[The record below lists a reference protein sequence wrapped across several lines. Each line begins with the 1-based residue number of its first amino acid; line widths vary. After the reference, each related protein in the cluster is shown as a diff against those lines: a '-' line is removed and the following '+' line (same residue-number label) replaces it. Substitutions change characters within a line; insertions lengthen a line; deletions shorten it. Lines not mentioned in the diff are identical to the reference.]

1 MSVEIRKIANKTLR
15 FATAASLAAGLAGGQ
30 DAKAGNPQEE
40 VIRAFQQ
47 DTHTLIVENPNTIN
61 TIGTLLNTV
70 EDTASQ
76 EQQPEPEPTP
86 SITLTP
92 VGPSNIRSGPSTQSE
107 IVGSADVNRQIS
119 ALGYFDAPDGYRWY
133 YFRTDKGGGWIR
145 EDRVRDPNEDVETIP
160 NLGEVLDVPVL
171 NPDGSPSN
179 KKLLETN
186 VNLALVNLAFKNIRE
201 AGFPEGTTNPSNIA
215 LLGQKE
221 DSLVFIQ
228 TNPIER
234 PGGGINEAGSIFTI
248 DIDEGEL
255 ITKIGFFGLGQ
266 IKDIA
271 ASYEIDLRE
280 EDMFSVEEMPGG
292 FVRIGDNM
300 IFYWR
305 GAVEK
310 LIEGLS
316 QEEAISQNL
325 IQITGGE
332 LSGRSFT
339 KEENMLILSDGST
352 AEIDFENGIGKV
364 QIPEVQTRQE
374 TEEDYFDIFDV
385 MQPEQPLQPIQ
396 IYSIRD
402 TDITTENFSDIF
414 TEDKMTIFAD
424 AMLSQW
430 LERTYNP
437 ENLQTVIKEFSI
449 IPDPE
454 ELDLNQEIF
463 IGVWDTSKLMHRNIE
478 YNTPAVL
485 GYIAGLQETTIDDT
499 YYGGRPDEKIYIMS
513 VWVPLSPNGESAT
526 LLFGLRKFKLLD
538 GRTVSMGP
546 AFITNREGRGSD
558 IIDKFIHRN
567 YYEESL
573 GFLSPMDPN
582 SFGQVIEMIE
592 DNVNSQVLFVQH
604 DWSRDFRNELHRE
617 VYEVLRDCL
626 SDGKIDNDY
635 PNAHKVGYYI
645 IDPTNNRL
653 VINN

>member
-364 QIPEVQTRQE
+364 QIPEVQKRQE
-374 TEEDYFDIFDV
+374 TEEDYEELES
-385 MQPEQPLQPIQ
+385 QPVPLPL
-396 IYSIRD
+396 IRSH
-402 TDITTENFSDIF
+402 TLEEIGLNEKNFNKIF
-414 TEDKMTIFAD
+414 TRDKMITLIDGNAFYGLSSTYDDKKEVRNVIERISTIP
-424 AMLSQW
+424 S
-430 LERTYNP
+430 LEA
-437 ENLQTVIKEFSI
+437 
-449 IPDPE
+449 
-454 ELDLNQEIF
+454 LDFNGQPF
-463 IGVWDTSKLMHRNIE
+463 IGVWEINNQIDPHNIE
-478 YNTPAVL
+478 FFVPATIAYITGITELSINTTPN
-485 GYIAGLQETTIDDT
+485 
-499 YYGGRPDEKIYIMS
+499 GGRPDERINFLNIWIPLTPDGAS
-513 VWVPLSPNGESAT
+513 VSLI
-526 LLFGLRKFKLLD
+526 LQMRKFYVRGWGNYRDGPGVGVSTDGLNGFLNVGYHGLTHYELD
-538 GRTVSMGP
+538 HGTIM
-546 AFITNREGRGSD
+546 
-558 IIDKFIHRN
+558 KFIQN
-567 YYEESL
+567 NI
-573 GFLSPMDPN
+573 G
-582 SFGQVIEMIE
+582 
-592 DNVNSQVLFVQH
+592 SQVLLLKGDSV
-604 DWSRDFRNELHRE
+604 SEPRGEYYNEMHLI
-617 VYEVLRDCL
+617 LIDL
-626 SDGKIDNDY
+626 FTDGKLDNPSDY
-635 PNAHKVGYYI
+635 PIIKEDNGLYNADTINWEI
-645 IDPTNNRL
+645 ITSEANFNRR
-653 VINN
+653 